1 MDAHRR
7 LDEHERH
14 NIEVVLSNFSFS
26 KPIESLH
33 ANMHFNGFIASSM
46 TVHKVLKHSDDVSNQ
61 NAIFH
66 MSKYFFKRISTQMKI

>member
-14 NIEVVLSNFSFS
+14 NIDIVLSNFSFS
-26 KPIESLH
+26 KTIESLH

-61 NAIFH
+61 NAIFLR
-66 MSKYFFKRISTQMKI
+66 SKYFFKRISTQMKI